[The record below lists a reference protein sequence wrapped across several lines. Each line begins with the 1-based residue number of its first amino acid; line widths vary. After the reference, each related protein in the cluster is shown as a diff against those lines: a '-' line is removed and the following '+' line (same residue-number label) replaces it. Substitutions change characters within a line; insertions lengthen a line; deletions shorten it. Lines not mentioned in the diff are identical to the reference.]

1 MSRAITESIP
11 LYDGSRSISDFIKEL
26 ANKPCSLL
34 LLLMR
39 RMNQYLLQTADN
51 YELITQKHVLNY
63 ISQTNNTGDVS
74 ASALNGERVIEI
86 DRKTKIRDAISI
98 MVGNVVSNRFLNVQN
113 ITCLSIKV
121 PEGEKRKKTKEGII
135 YPKVVTLNQIST
147 LMLQSLMEVRIVPS
161 PHG

>member
-1 MSRAITESIP
+1 MSRAITENIP

-121 PEGEKRKKTKEGII
+121 PEGEKRKNKEGII

-147 LMLQSLMEVRIVPS
+147 LMLQSLMEVCFVPS

>member
-121 PEGEKRKKTKEGII
+121 PDGEKRKTKEGII

-147 LMLQSLMEVRIVPS
+147 LMLQSLMEVRFVPS